1 MTSNTSVIKYKNF
14 DLANI
19 TYSDVKQTKMGGYNI
34 YLQYKTPGMSNGH
47 NIYVQTPKMFCPF
60 GASSYKKIDSNEL
73 PRYNLNLSFK
83 KTEQDLLNFQE
94 KISNLDDMVLEK
106 VLNDPKL
113 LSLLNIKGK
122 KVSKEGL
129 RFLQVPTVKL
139 PKDDTKDYP
148 ANLSVKIPTKY
159 DTGAFITEF
168 YDSKTRERMEVN
180 HDNIESLVP
189 KKVEVKCLLRF
200 ASIWFVGGKFGI
212 ALRGEQVVVYPSKS
226 LVGFAFIDDSDD
238 EDEQVAE
245 VSEQMK
251 GVVLSDTEDE
261 DEEVDEEVEEVVSE
275 DEEVEEDA
283 PVLSEDSDEVEEV
296 EEVVEEAK
304 PKRRGRKKTTTSR
317 KRKN

>member
-47 NIYVQTPKMFCPF
+47 NVYVQTPKMFCPF
-60 GASSYKKIDSNEL
+60 GASSYKKTDSNEL

-83 KTEQDLLNFQE
+83 KTEQDLMNFQE
-94 KISNLDDMVLEK
+94 KITALDDMVLEK

-159 DTGAFITEF
+159 DTGAFVTEF
-168 YDSKTRERMEVN
+168 YDSKSRERMDVN

-200 ASIWFVGGKFGI
+200 ASIWFVGGKFGV

-226 LVGFAFIDDSDD
+226 LNGFAFIDDSDD
-238 EDEQVAE
+238 EADEVQE

-261 DEEVDEEVEEVVSE
+261 DEEEAEEVVEDEASE
-275 DEEVEEDA
+275 EEEVEEDA
-283 PVLSEDSDEVEEV
+283 PVLSEDSDE
-296 EEVVEEAK
+296 EVVEETK
-304 PKRRGRKKTTTSR
+304 PKRRGRKKTTRSR
-317 KRKN
+317 KRN

>member
-14 DLANI
+14 DLNNI

-47 NIYVQTPKMFCPF
+47 NVYVQTPKMFCPF
-60 GASSYKKIDSNEL
+60 GASSYKKTDSNEL

-83 KTEQDLLNFQE
+83 KTEQDLMNFQE
-94 KISNLDDMVLEK
+94 KITALDDMVLEK

-159 DTGAFITEF
+159 DTGAFVTEF
-168 YDSKTRERMEVN
+168 YDSKSRERMDVN

-200 ASIWFVGGKFGI
+200 ASIWFVGGKFGV

-226 LVGFAFIDDSDD
+226 LNGFAFIDDSDD
-238 EDEQVAE
+238 EADEVQE

-261 DEEVDEEVEEVVSE
+261 DEDEAEAEEVVEDEASE
-275 DEEVEEDA
+275 EEEVEEDA
-283 PVLSEDSDEVEEV
+283 PVLSEDSDE
-296 EEVVEEAK
+296 EVVEETK
-304 PKRRGRKKTTTSR
+304 PKRRGRKKTTRSR
-317 KRKN
+317 KRN

>member
-168 YDSKTRERMEVN
+168 YDSKTRERMEVD

-238 EDEQVAE
+238 EQVAE
-245 VSEQMK
+245 VSEQLK

-296 EEVVEEAK
+296 VEEAK

>member
-1 MTSNTSVIKYKNF
+1 
-14 DLANI
+14 
-19 TYSDVKQTKMGGYNI
+19 MGGYNI

-47 NIYVQTPKMFCPF
+47 NVYVQTPKMFCPF
-60 GASSYKKIDSNEL
+60 GASSYKKTDSNEL

-83 KTEQDLLNFQE
+83 KTEQDLMNFQE
-94 KISNLDDMVLEK
+94 KITSLDDMVLEK

-159 DTGAFITEF
+159 DTGAFVTEF
-168 YDSKTRERMEVN
+168 YDSKSRERMDIN

-200 ASIWFVGGKFGI
+200 ASIWFVGVKFGI

-226 LVGFAFIDDSDD
+226 LNGFAFIDDSDD
-238 EDEQVAE
+238 EADEVQE

-261 DEEVDEEVEEVVSE
+261 DEEEEVVEEEASE
-275 DEEVEEDA
+275 EEEVEEDA
-283 PVLSEDSDEVEEV
+283 PVLSEDSDEEVAEET
-296 EEVVEEAK
+296 K
-304 PKRRGRKKTTTSR
+304 PKRRGRKKTTRSR
-317 KRKN
+317 KRN

>member
-14 DLANI
+14 DLNNI

-168 YDSKTRERMEVN
+168 YDSKTRERMEVD

-245 VSEQMK
+245 VSEQLK

-296 EEVVEEAK
+296 VEEAK

>member
-1 MTSNTSVIKYKNF
+1 
-14 DLANI
+14 
-19 TYSDVKQTKMGGYNI
+19 
-34 YLQYKTPGMSNGH
+34 MSNGH
-47 NIYVQTPKMFCPF
+47 NVYVQTPKMFCPF
-60 GASSYKKIDSNEL
+60 GASSYKKTDSNEL

-83 KTEQDLLNFQE
+83 KTEQDLMNFQE
-94 KISNLDDMVLEK
+94 KITSLDDMVLEK

-159 DTGAFITEF
+159 DTGAFVTEF
-168 YDSKTRERMEVN
+168 YDSKSRERMDVN
-180 HDNIESLVP
+180 HDNIETLVP

-226 LVGFAFIDDSDD
+226 LNGFAFIDDSDD
-238 EDEQVAE
+238 EADEVQE

-261 DEEVDEEVEEVVSE
+261 DEEEEVVEEEASE
-275 DEEVEEDA
+275 EEEVEEDA
-283 PVLSEDSDEVEEV
+283 PVLSEDSDEEVAEET
-296 EEVVEEAK
+296 K
-304 PKRRGRKKTTTSR
+304 PKRRGRKKTTRSR
-317 KRKN
+317 KRN

>member
-14 DLANI
+14 DLNNI

-47 NIYVQTPKMFCPF
+47 NVYVQTPKMFCPF
-60 GASSYKKIDSNEL
+60 GASSYKKTDSNEL

-83 KTEQDLLNFQE
+83 KTEQDLMNFQE
-94 KISNLDDMVLEK
+94 KITALDDMVLEK

-159 DTGAFITEF
+159 DTGAFVTEF
-168 YDSKTRERMEVN
+168 YDSKSRERMDVN

-200 ASIWFVGGKFGI
+200 ASIWFVGGKFGV

-226 LVGFAFIDDSDD
+226 LNGFAFIDDSDD
-238 EDEQVAE
+238 EADEVQE

-261 DEEVDEEVEEVVSE
+261 DEEEAEAEEVVEDEASE
-275 DEEVEEDA
+275 EEEEVEEDA
-283 PVLSEDSDEVEEV
+283 PVLSEDSDE
-296 EEVVEEAK
+296 EVVEETK
-304 PKRRGRKKTTTSR
+304 PKRRGRKKTTRSR
-317 KRKN
+317 KRN

>member
-14 DLANI
+14 DLNNI

-47 NIYVQTPKMFCPF
+47 NVYVQTPKMFCPF
-60 GASSYKKIDSNEL
+60 GASSYKKTDSNEL

-83 KTEQDLLNFQE
+83 KTEQDLMNFQE
-94 KISNLDDMVLEK
+94 KITALDDMVLEK

-159 DTGAFITEF
+159 DTGAFVTEF
-168 YDSKTRERMEVN
+168 YDSKSRERMDVN

-200 ASIWFVGGKFGI
+200 ASIWFVGGKFGV

-226 LVGFAFIDDSDD
+226 LNGFAFIDDSDD
-238 EDEQVAE
+238 EADEVQE

-261 DEEVDEEVEEVVSE
+261 DEEEAEEVVEDEASE
-275 DEEVEEDA
+275 EEEVEEDA
-283 PVLSEDSDEVEEV
+283 PVLSEDSDE
-296 EEVVEEAK
+296 EVVEETK
-304 PKRRGRKKTTTSR
+304 PKRRGRKKTTRSR
-317 KRKN
+317 KRN

>member
-275 DEEVEEDA
+275 EVEEDA
-283 PVLSEDSDEVEEV
+283 PVLSEDSDEV

>member
-14 DLANI
+14 DLNNI

-47 NIYVQTPKMFCPF
+47 NVYVQTPKMFCPF
-60 GASSYKKIDSNEL
+60 GASSYKKTDSNEL

-83 KTEQDLLNFQE
+83 KTEQDLMNFQE
-94 KISNLDDMVLEK
+94 KITSLDDMVLEK

-159 DTGAFITEF
+159 DTGAFVTEF
-168 YDSKTRERMEVN
+168 YDSKSRERMDIN

-226 LVGFAFIDDSDD
+226 LNGFAFIDDSDD
-238 EDEQVAE
+238 EADEVQE

-261 DEEVDEEVEEVVSE
+261 DEEEEVVEEEASE
-275 DEEVEEDA
+275 EEEVEEDA
-283 PVLSEDSDEVEEV
+283 PVLSEDSDEEVAEET
-296 EEVVEEAK
+296 K
-304 PKRRGRKKTTTSR
+304 PKRRGRKKTTRSR
-317 KRKN
+317 KRN

>member
-296 EEVVEEAK
+296 VEEAK

>member
-14 DLANI
+14 DLNNI

-47 NIYVQTPKMFCPF
+47 NIFVQTPKMFCPF
-60 GASSYKKIDSNEL
+60 GASSYKKTDSTEM

-83 KTEQDLLNFQE
+83 KTDQDLLNFQD
-94 KISNLDDMVLEK
+94 KISSLDDMVLEK
-106 VLNDPKL
+106 ILNDPKL
-113 LSLLNIKGK
+113 LSLLNVKGK

-129 RFLQVPTVKL
+129 RFLQIPTVKL

-159 DTGAFITEF
+159 DTGAFVTEF

-226 LVGFAFIDDSDD
+226 LNGFAFIDDSDD
-238 EDEQVAE
+238 EEEVEEVTEQI
-245 VSEQMK
+245 K

-261 DEEVDEEVEEVVSE
+261 DEEVVEDEASE
-275 DEEVEEDA
+275 EEVEEDA
-283 PVLSEDSDEVEEV
+283 PVLSEDSDE
-296 EEVVEEAK
+296 EEVVVEEEK
-304 PKRRGRKKTTTSR
+304 PKRRGRKKATASR

>member
-261 DEEVDEEVEEVVSE
+261 DEDEEEVAGEEVSE
-275 DEEVEEDA
+275 EEEEVEEDA
-283 PVLSEDSDEVEEV
+283 PVLSEDSDEEEV
-296 EEVVEEAK
+296 VVEEAK
-304 PKRRGRKKTTTSR
+304 PKRRGRKKATASR

>member
-1 MTSNTSVIKYKNF
+1 MTSNTSVIKYKKF

-19 TYSDVKQTKMGGYNI
+19 IYSDVKQTKMGGYTI

-47 NIYVQTPKMFCPF
+47 NLYVQTPKMFCPF
-60 GASSYKKIDSNEL
+60 GASCYKRTDSTEM

-83 KTEQDLLNFQE
+83 KTDSELMKFQE
-94 KISNLDDMVLEK
+94 KISNLDDMILDK
-106 VLNDPKL
+106 ILGDPKL
-113 LSLLNIKGK
+113 LALLNIKGK

-139 PKDDTKDYP
+139 PKDETKDYP

-159 DTGAFITEF
+159 ETGAFRTEF

-189 KKVEVKCLLRF
+189 KKVEVKCLLYF

-238 EDEQVAE
+238 EEEAVEE
-245 VSEQMK
+245 VTEQMK

-261 DEEVDEEVEEVVSE
+261 DEEEVAGEEVSEEE
-275 DEEVEEDA
+275 EEVEEDA
-283 PVLSEDSDEVEEV
+283 PVLSEDSDEEVE
-296 EEVVEEAK
+296 EEVVEEVK
-304 PKRRGRKKTTTSR
+304 PKRRGRKTASR

>member
-14 DLANI
+14 DLNNI

-47 NIYVQTPKMFCPF
+47 NIFVQTPKMFCPF
-60 GASSYKKIDSNEL
+60 GASSYKKTDSTEM

-83 KTEQDLLNFQE
+83 KTDQDLLNFQD
-94 KISNLDDMVLEK
+94 KISSLDDMVLEK
-106 VLNDPKL
+106 ILNDPKL
-113 LSLLNIKGK
+113 LSLLNVKGK

-129 RFLQVPTVKL
+129 RFLQIPTVKL

-159 DTGAFITEF
+159 DTGAFVTEF

-226 LVGFAFIDDSDD
+226 LNGFAFIDDSDD
-238 EDEQVAE
+238 EEEVEEVTEQI
-245 VSEQMK
+245 K

-261 DEEVDEEVEEVVSE
+261 DEEVVEDEASEEEV
-275 DEEVEEDA
+275 EEVEEDA
-283 PVLSEDSDEVEEV
+283 PVLSEDSDE
-296 EEVVEEAK
+296 EEVVVEEEK
-304 PKRRGRKKTTTSR
+304 PKRRGRKKATASR

>member
-1 MTSNTSVIKYKNF
+1 
-14 DLANI
+14 
-19 TYSDVKQTKMGGYNI
+19 
-34 YLQYKTPGMSNGH
+34 
-47 NIYVQTPKMFCPF
+47 
-60 GASSYKKIDSNEL
+60 
-73 PRYNLNLSFK
+73 
-83 KTEQDLLNFQE
+83 
-94 KISNLDDMVLEK
+94 
-106 VLNDPKL
+106 
-113 LSLLNIKGK
+113 
-122 KVSKEGL
+122 
-129 RFLQVPTVKL
+129 
-139 PKDDTKDYP
+139 
-148 ANLSVKIPTKY
+148 
-159 DTGAFITEF
+159 
-168 YDSKTRERMEVN
+168 MEVD

-245 VSEQMK
+245 VSEQLK

-296 EEVVEEAK
+296 VEEAK

>member
-60 GASSYKKIDSNEL
+60 GASSYKKTDSNEL

-83 KTEQDLLNFQE
+83 KTEQDLMNFQE
-94 KISNLDDMVLEK
+94 KITSLDDMVLEK

-159 DTGAFITEF
+159 DTGAFVTEF
-168 YDSKTRERMEVN
+168 YDSKSRERMDVN
-180 HDNIESLVP
+180 HDNIETLVP

-226 LVGFAFIDDSDD
+226 LNGFAFIDDSDD
-238 EDEQVAE
+238 EADEVQE

-261 DEEVDEEVEEVVSE
+261 DEEEEVVEEEASE
-275 DEEVEEDA
+275 EEEVEEDA
-283 PVLSEDSDEVEEV
+283 PVLSEDSDEEVAEET
-296 EEVVEEAK
+296 K
-304 PKRRGRKKTTTSR
+304 PKRRGRKKTTRSR
-317 KRKN
+317 KRN

>member
-168 YDSKTRERMEVN
+168 YDSKTRERMEVD

-238 EDEQVAE
+238 EEEVEEVTEQI
-245 VSEQMK
+245 K

-296 EEVVEEAK
+296 VEEAK

>member
-83 KTEQDLLNFQE
+83 KTEQDLMNFQE
-94 KISNLDDMVLEK
+94 KISALDDMVLEK

-168 YDSKTRERMEVN
+168 YDSKTRERMEVD

-245 VSEQMK
+245 VSEQLK

-296 EEVVEEAK
+296 VEEAK

>member
-14 DLANI
+14 DLNNI

-47 NIYVQTPKMFCPF
+47 NVYVQTPKMFCPF
-60 GASSYKKIDSNEL
+60 GASSYKKTDSNEL

-83 KTEQDLLNFQE
+83 KTEQDLMNFQE
-94 KISNLDDMVLEK
+94 KITALDDMVLEK

-159 DTGAFITEF
+159 DTGAFVTEF
-168 YDSKTRERMEVN
+168 YDSKSRERMDVN

-226 LVGFAFIDDSDD
+226 LNGFAFIDDSDD
-238 EDEQVAE
+238 EADEVQE

-261 DEEVDEEVEEVVSE
+261 DEEEAEEVVEDEASE
-275 DEEVEEDA
+275 EEEVEEDA
-283 PVLSEDSDEVEEV
+283 PVLSEDSDE
-296 EEVVEEAK
+296 EVVEETK
-304 PKRRGRKKTTTSR
+304 PKRRGRKKTTRSR
-317 KRKN
+317 KRN

>member
-261 DEEVDEEVEEVVSE
+261 EVDEEVEEVVSE

-296 EEVVEEAK
+296 VEEAK

>member
-47 NIYVQTPKMFCPF
+47 NVYVQTPKMFCPF
-60 GASSYKKIDSNEL
+60 GASSYKKTDSTEM

-122 KVSKEGL
+122 KVSKEAL
-129 RFLQVPTVKL
+129 RMVQVSTVKL

-159 DTGAFITEF
+159 DTGAFVTEF

-238 EDEQVAE
+238 EDEE
-245 VSEQMK
+245 VEEVTEQMK

-261 DEEVDEEVEEVVSE
+261 DEDEEEVAEEEASE
-275 DEEVEEDA
+275 EEEVEEDA
-283 PVLSEDSDEVEEV
+283 PVLSEDSDE
-296 EEVVEEAK
+296 EVVEETK
-304 PKRRGRKKTTTSR
+304 PKRRGRKKATTSR

>member
-14 DLANI
+14 DLNNI

-47 NIYVQTPKMFCPF
+47 NVYVQTPKMFCPF
-60 GASSYKKIDSNEL
+60 GASSYKKTDSNEL

-83 KTEQDLLNFQE
+83 KNEQDLMNFQE
-94 KISNLDDMVLEK
+94 KISALDDMVLEK

-159 DTGAFITEF
+159 DTGAFVTEF

-189 KKVEVKCLLRF
+189 KKVMVKCLLRF

-238 EDEQVAE
+238 EDEQVEE

-261 DEEVDEEVEEVVSE
+261 EVAEEAEESE
-275 DEEVEEDA
+275 DEVEEDA
-283 PVLSEDSDEVEEV
+283 PVLSEDSDEEVEEV
-296 EEVVEEAK
+296 EVEEAK
-304 PKRRGRKKTTTSR
+304 PKRRGRKKTNSSR
-317 KRKN
+317 KR

>member
-168 YDSKTRERMEVN
+168 YDSKTRERMEVD

-245 VSEQMK
+245 VSEQLK

-296 EEVVEEAK
+296 VEEAK

>member
-47 NIYVQTPKMFCPF
+47 NVYVQTPKMFCPF
-60 GASSYKKIDSNEL
+60 GASCYKRTDSTEM

-94 KISNLDDMVLEK
+94 KISNLDDMILEK
-106 VLNDPKL
+106 VLKDPKL

-122 KVSKEGL
+122 KISKEAL
-129 RFLQVPTVKL
+129 RMVQVSTVKL

-226 LVGFAFIDDSDD
+226 LNGFAFIDDSDD
-238 EDEQVAE
+238 EEE
-245 VSEQMK
+245 VEEVTEQMK

-261 DEEVDEEVEEVVSE
+261 DEDEEEVAGEEVSE
-275 DEEVEEDA
+275 EEEEVEEDA
-283 PVLSEDSDEVEEV
+283 PVLSEDSDEEEV
-296 EEVVEEAK
+296 VVEEAK
-304 PKRRGRKKTTTSR
+304 PKRRGRKKATASR

>member
-47 NIYVQTPKMFCPF
+47 NVYVQTPKMFCPF
-60 GASSYKKIDSNEL
+60 GASCYKRTDSTEM

-94 KISNLDDMVLEK
+94 KISNLDDMILEK
-106 VLNDPKL
+106 VLKDPKL

-122 KVSKEGL
+122 KVSKEAL
-129 RFLQVPTVKL
+129 RMVQVSTVKL

-159 DTGAFITEF
+159 DTGAFVTEF

-226 LVGFAFIDDSDD
+226 LNGFAFIDDSDD
-238 EDEQVAE
+238 EADEVQE

-261 DEEVDEEVEEVVSE
+261 DEEEEVVEEEASE
-275 DEEVEEDA
+275 EEEVEEDA
-283 PVLSEDSDEVEEV
+283 PVLSEDSDEEVAEET
-296 EEVVEEAK
+296 K
-304 PKRRGRKKTTTSR
+304 PKRRGRKKTTRSR
-317 KRKN
+317 KRN

>member
-34 YLQYKTPGMSNGH
+34 YLQYKIPGMSNGH

-94 KISNLDDMVLEK
+94 KISALDDMVLEK

-122 KVSKEGL
+122 KVSKEAL
-129 RFLQVPTVKL
+129 RMVQVPTVKL

-168 YDSKTRERMEVN
+168 YDSKTRERMEVD

-296 EEVVEEAK
+296 VEEAK

-317 KRKN
+317 KQKN

>member
-226 LVGFAFIDDSDD
+226 LNGFAFIDDSDD

-261 DEEVDEEVEEVVSE
+261 EEVDEEVEEVVSE

-296 EEVVEEAK
+296 VEEAK

>member
-168 YDSKTRERMEVN
+168 YDSKTRERMEVD

-245 VSEQMK
+245 VSEQLK

-275 DEEVEEDA
+275 DEDEEVEEDA
-283 PVLSEDSDEVEEV
+283 PVLSEDSDEV

>member
-275 DEEVEEDA
+275 EVEEDA

>member
-168 YDSKTRERMEVN
+168 YDSKTRERMEVD

-245 VSEQMK
+245 VSEQLK

-261 DEEVDEEVEEVVSE
+261 GEEVDEEVEEVVSE

-296 EEVVEEAK
+296 VEEAK